1 MMSKM
6 KKIIGVIVMCV
17 MLVGFESTAVHASE
31 VSLYYVNASSC
42 MVRLSY
48 NNNTAKCTVSVTGK
62 SGTSSISGTLE
73 LYDVTDGKSIKK
85 WTISKTG
92 SLYSSSKSKK
102 VTVGHKYRLKFT
114 GNVYDKNN
122 VAEEQLKD
130 IAQMALVQQ
139 HSRY

>member
-1 MMSKM
+1 M
-6 KKIIGVIVMCV
+6 KFNIKIIMGL
-17 MLVGFESTAVHASE
+17 MLVFTVLVGVESTAVHASE

-62 SGTSSISGTLE
+62 SGTSSISGTLA
-73 LYDVTDGKSIKK
+73 LYDVTDGKSVKK
-85 WTISKTG
+85 WTISKNG

-122 VAEEQLKD
+122 VAESVTASVTKKN
-130 IAQMALVQQ
+130 
-139 HSRY
+139 

>member
-1 MMSKM
+1 MPKI
-6 KKIIGVIVMCV
+6 KKIIWVIMVCV
-17 MLVGFESTAVHASE
+17 ILVGCESAAVCASE
-31 VSLYYVNASSC
+31 VSLYYVNSSSC

-73 LYDVTDGKSIKK
+73 LYDVTDRKSVKK
-85 WTISKTG
+85 WTISKNG

-114 GNVYDKNN
+114 GNIYDKNN